1 MKRTIVNYPL
11 ISFFVMALLFSW
23 IAVMP
28 LILNPVLP
36 VEPFQI
42 LGALAG
48 PTLSAV
54 IVIAAVEGR
63 AGLGSFFRR
72 YLQWRAGIVWWLIVL
87 FGILI
92 ALTVVAAIILGPSVL
107 IEFIN
112 NLGLILPT
120 YLITLVMGVILG
132 PLWEEPGWRGFALPR
147 LQAQNGPIFGSVI
160 LGVIWAVWHL
170 PGYVGGWMTSVFP
183 ALLVYCIG
191 FSILATWIYNHTG
204 GSILLMI
211 LLHSSSNAAI
221 SVGAR
226 VLPTNL
232 SAGMHAFVFSGWIP
246 ALMVGII
253 AILIMILTKGSLA
266 YQQGQATIAAITIN
280 RRVFNISGKFP
291 LILL

>member
-1 MKRTIVNYPL
+1 MKNLITKYPL
-11 ISFFVMALLFSW
+11 VSFFGMALLFSW

-28 LILNPVLP
+28 LILNPALP

-54 IVIAAVEGR
+54 IVIAATEGR

-72 YLQWRAGIVWWLIVL
+72 YLQWRAGIAWWLIVL

-92 ALTVVAAIILGPSVL
+92 ALTLVAAAILGPSVL
-107 IEFIN
+107 SEFAK

-120 YLITLVMGVILG
+120 YLLTLVVGVILG

-147 LQAQNGPIFGSVI
+147 LQAQYGPITGSVI
-160 LGVIWAVWHL
+160 LGAIWAVWHL
-170 PGYVGGWMTSVFP
+170 PGYLGGWMTSVFP

-232 SAGMHAFVFSGWIP
+232 AGGMHAFVFSGWIP
-246 ALMVGII
+246 ALMAGLI
-253 AILIMILTKGSLA
+253 AILIVIFTRGSLA
-266 YQQGQATIAAITIN
+266 YAHGRWTQLAP
-280 RRVFNISGKFP
+280 SP
-291 LILL
+291 